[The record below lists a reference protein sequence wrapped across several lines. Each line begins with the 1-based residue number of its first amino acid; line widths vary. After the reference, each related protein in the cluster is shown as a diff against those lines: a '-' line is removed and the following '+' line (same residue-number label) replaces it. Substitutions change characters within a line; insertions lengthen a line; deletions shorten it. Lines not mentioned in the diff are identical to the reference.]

1 MLCKKWKKL
10 LSTLK
15 KKETSSLDWKDDPNP
30 FFFLLIA
37 DKILYNIFY
46 TVSLGSRRMYF
57 FYQLQL
63 RLSRMCS
70 ENAGKLRIG
79 VQKSCLERCTLNF
92 LIFFI
97 LKDVKV
103 LFFILHNNCLHRSQ
117 KLAWNLSFKGLLP
130 NRGEI

>member
-1 MLCKKWKKL
+1 MEK
-10 LSTLK
+10 TIIYLK
-15 KKETSSLDWKDDPNP
+15 KKKQVHSTGRMTLTR

-63 RLSRMCS
+63 RVSRMCS

-97 LKDVKV
+97 LNNIGSKFKDTIGVS
-103 LFFILHNNCLHRSQ
+103 RY
-117 KLAWNLSFKGLLP
+117 
-130 NRGEI
+130 REIDESIINFS